1 MKVQN
6 TFYPDFISNNKLIN
20 NQTMRKLFIW
30 CIYALNLREKMSQIT
45 HFCNVK
51 FLAWKSGSVKFCDI
65 DDNWYAMMITDL
77 PDFSLAAT
85 TLRL

>member
-1 MKVQN
+1 
-6 TFYPDFISNNKLIN
+6 
-20 NQTMRKLFIW
+20 
-30 CIYALNLREKMSQIT
+30 MSQIT
-45 HFCNVK
+45 HFCDVK

-65 DDNWYAMMITDL
+65 DDNWYAMMLTDL